1 MFRKLVSGDANE
13 YLPEDRFEYA
23 HTFLADER
31 RMLFLRGI
39 IVGMSGN
46 LSTSRIDQFSPL
58 SVGDDITAMN
68 VDDPSRPIYLL
79 INSPGG
85 SVETGLVLYDLI
97 HMSRAPVI
105 TIGMGCASMATL
117 ILAAGSERLI
127 FPHSKLALH
136 LPEAVLQGDSRE
148 IDIQSQELERIKNS
162 LVDCYMDCGV
172 TAGIGGSGK
181 RKPSRAKIKQ
191 QILKDIDRVFF
202 LDAKQAVAYG
212 LVDRIVSPKELFG
225 KGK

>member
-1 MFRKLVSGDANE
+1 MFRKLVPGNPEE

-23 HTFLADER
+23 HTYLADEQ

-85 SVETGLVLYDLI
+85 SIETGLVLYDLI
-97 HMSRAPVI
+97 RMSKAPVI
-105 TIGMGCASMATL
+105 TVGMGCASMATL

-136 LPEAVLQGDSRE
+136 LPEAILQGDSRE
-148 IDIQSQELERIKNS
+148 LEIQSQELECTKNM
-162 LVDCYMDCGV
+162 LVD
-172 TAGIGGSGK
+172 
-181 RKPSRAKIKQ
+181 
-191 QILKDIDRVFF
+191 
-202 LDAKQAVAYG
+202 
-212 LVDRIVSPKELFG
+212 
-225 KGK
+225 

>member
-1 MFRKLVSGDANE
+1 
-13 YLPEDRFEYA
+13 
-23 HTFLADER
+23 
-31 RMLFLRGI
+31 
-39 IVGMSGN
+39 
-46 LSTSRIDQFSPL
+46 
-58 SVGDDITAMN
+58 
-68 VDDPSRPIYLL
+68 
-79 INSPGG
+79 
-85 SVETGLVLYDLI
+85 
-97 HMSRAPVI
+97 
-105 TIGMGCASMATL
+105 
-117 ILAAGSERLI
+117 AAGSERLI